1 MGAAVDRLL
10 DLIDADDRHDMRLGD
25 LRATQIEAAN
35 ELFGEKVQAIRLLAN
50 RAEDAGITEIRDFA
64 DLVPLLFAHTTYKSY
79 PEAWFAEGKW
89 DRMGKWLD
97 TVSSHRVEG
106 VDCNDVGDVDQWIER
121 LAEKGHFMA
130 CSSGTTG
137 KISMINASARDR
149 EMVRKITVRSFEWAT
164 GITPQNDRLIFTLNP
179 RGNNYRNIDTS
190 GSLMDAFAAP
200 DGDYRF
206 TARIT
211 IGEVSRMVAL
221 RRSIADGTAQPE
233 ELAAFE
239 ATATEREGLLDDAI
253 ALAAKGL
260 VANRDRKALIIG
272 QFPLN
277 YRVSETIR
285 AMGFDAKDFHPE
297 NALTVGGGLKGTV
310 LPDNYREFVFGTL
323 NIDPGHVYHM
333 YAMQEVNTHMPRCQA
348 GRYHVPPWLL
358 FLPLDRNG
366 EALVE
371 APEQGEFECRAGF
384 FDLAI
389 DGRWG
394 GVITGDRVHADYGD
408 CGCGRPGPTI
418 NPDIV
423 RYKDLPGGD
432 YITCAGTIDA
442 YVRGIA

>member
-1 MGAAVDRLL
+1 MGAASELL
-10 DLIDADDRHDMRLGD
+10 GLLDADDRHEIALGD
-25 LRATQIEAAN
+25 VRAKQIEAAN
-35 ELFGEKVQAIRLLAN
+35 ELFHEKVKAIRLLAN
-50 RAEDAGITEIRDFA
+50 RAEEGGITEIRSLA

-97 TVSSHRVEG
+97 TVSTNRVEG
-106 VDCNDVGDVDQWIER
+106 VDCSGVSDVDDWIER
-121 LAEKGHFMA
+121 LADKGHFMA

-137 KISMINASARDR
+137 KISMINASAHDR
-149 EMVRKITVRSFEWAT
+149 EMVRRITARSFQWAT
-164 GITPQNDRLIFTLNP
+164 GLAPQKDRLIFTLNP

-190 GSLMDAFAAP
+190 GALMDAFAAP
-200 DGDYRF
+200 DGDCRF
-206 TARIT
+206 TAQIT

-221 RRSIADGTAQPE
+221 RRRIADGTAQPE
-233 ELAAFE
+233 EISAFE
-239 ATATEREGLLDDAI
+239 ATSAEREKLLDDAV
-253 ALAAKGL
+253 AQAAEGLAAH
-260 VANRDRKALIIG
+260 RDRKVLIIG

-277 YRVSETIR
+277 YRVSEAIR
-285 AMGFDAKDFHPE
+285 AMGLDAKDFHPD

-310 LPDNYREFVFGTL
+310 LPDNYREYVFGTL

-333 YAMQEVNTHMPRCQA
+333 YAMQEVNTHMPRCHT
-348 GRYHVPPWLL
+348 GRYHVPPWLI

-366 EALVE
+366 EALIE
-371 APEQGEFECRAGF
+371 PQQGEFECRAGF

-394 GVITGDRVHADYGD
+394 GVITGDRVYVDYGD
-408 CGCGRPGPTI
+408 CACGRPGPTI

-442 YVRGIA
+442 YVRGVA